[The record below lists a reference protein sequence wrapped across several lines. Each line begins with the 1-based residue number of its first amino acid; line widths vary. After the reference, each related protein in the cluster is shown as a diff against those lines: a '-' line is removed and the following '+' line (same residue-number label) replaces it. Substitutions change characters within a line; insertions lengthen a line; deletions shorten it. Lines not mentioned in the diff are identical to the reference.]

1 MAGELF
7 KMMAGID
14 MVHVPYRGGGPA
26 ITDLIAGQVQVYFAS
41 TPASIEYIRA
51 GKLCALATRETA
63 GSAVAPAVR
72 CKNVRRGSF
81 ILNLPL
87 ASRHSITVGAGKGV
101 TAGMMRLR
109 VVYPIHMSAFQL
121 AFELIEE
128 APIGGIGDDVVGER
142 PDHACFA

>member
-1 MAGELF
+1 MTPPSS
-7 KMMAGID
+7 
-14 MVHVPYRGGGPA
+14 VWVGGPDRQRSA
-26 ITDLIAGQVQVYFAS
+26 LRFAGMILLRSELIKRICAAS
-41 TPASIEYIRA
+41 TSDRTP
-51 GKLCALATRETA
+51 ETA

-87 ASRHSITVGAGKGV
+87 ASHHSITVGAGKGV

-128 APIGGIGDDVVGER
+128 APIGGIGDDLVGER
-142 PDHACFA
+142 LDHACFA